1 MRPQRNALRLGVLL
15 PPLVTTVLVTSGVA
29 VAGLPVS
36 CGDLSVA
43 AGQTLVVDHTTCLRS
58 LTVGDGATLAA
69 PDGYSLSLTVNGV
82 ETGSA
87 LTATG
92 AAPTV
97 IRPGRYRGDVVV
109 TVAGANPIPWQS
121 FTFPFRQ
128 ALYVD
133 GGSVVAGK
141 SVLAALRGG
150 RVGGDTAANVAIT
163 STGEAF
169 NGVYVKDS
177 TYNLVGP
184 RISLTGNGRSDFV
197 GYGAAVTATGTGT
210 RLVLDGARIDNEG
223 AVRTGVVAGGGS
235 NVIVKNSTIH
245 TSDGVLP
252 ADYQSTV
259 DLAYMEQA
267 PWMLGIVGDVRATN
281 LVGDDTRAAY
291 VNSDVSSQGWGVL
304 STDSGSDMQLTSIDS
319 RLANTGD
326 EGYGSYAIGNA
337 TERFLGT
344 TMNVGTYGAINRGG
358 AIYYGDSTRDAVS
371 ALNSSLDLGLTVRE
385 LAALPSRPTVINS
398 AGWGVMWHGAGSVD
412 VSGAT
417 RITSK
422 RSTFLDK
429 GQAVGITVDG
439 SRGARLDPGNG
450 VILQVMENDDPGP
463 QMVDGKLLNTGV
475 YTEPTGDPVKVSTF
489 DVTTATSGDATATF
503 SHIRLAGDFYN
514 GIRGGATGGGP
525 FGGLAGENM
534 VLTFDHSTIAGVL
547 SASRTRHAQST
558 ITSADYKQ
566 LGVVTNTA
574 GPVVNNGVIVTLGDA
589 SAWTVTGTSYLS
601 KLTVA
606 AGARVAAPAGQTV
619 SMTVDGVATPIV
631 PGTTYTGAV
640 VMTVQ

>member
-1 MRPQRNALRLGVLL
+1 MRLGVVLS
-15 PPLVTTVLVTSGVA
+15 PIITTVVATSGSA
-29 VAGLPVS
+29 VASEPA
-36 CGDLSVA
+36 CGRLTVA
-43 AGQTLVVDHTTCLRS
+43 AGQTAVVERTTCLRS
-58 LTVGDGATLAA
+58 LTVGTGAALAA
-69 PDGYSLSLTVNGV
+69 PDGYSLSLTVDGV

-87 LTATG
+87 LIATG
-92 AAPTV
+92 ATTTA
-97 IRPGRYRGDVVV
+97 IQPGQYRGNVVL
-109 TVAGANPIPWQS
+109 TVAKANPVAWQA

-133 GGSVVAGK
+133 GSGVVADE
-141 SVLAALRGG
+141 SVLSAVRGG
-150 RVGGDTAANVAIT
+150 RLSGRTASDVAIA

-169 NGVYVKDS
+169 NGVYVGGGD
-177 TYNLVGP
+177 YNLVGP

-210 RLVLDGARIDNEG
+210 RLVVDGARITNRG
-223 AVRTGVVAGGGS
+223 AVRTGVVAAGGS
-235 NVIVKNSTIH
+235 NVIVKNSAIH
-245 TSDGVLP
+245 TGDGTLP
-252 ADYQSTV
+252 PDYQSTV
-259 DLAYMEQA
+259 DLSYMEQA

-319 RLANTGD
+319 RLRTTGD

-358 AIYYGDSTRDAVS
+358 AVYYGDSTPAAVS
-371 ALNSSLDLGLTVRE
+371 SLNSSLDLGLSARE
-385 LAALPSRPTVINS
+385 LAALPTRPTVINS
-398 AGWGVMWHGAGSVD
+398 AGWGVMWHGEGSVD
-412 VSGAT
+412 VSGGT
-417 RITSK
+417 RINTR

-439 SRGARLDPGNG
+439 SRGAQLNPRDG

-475 YTEPTGDPVKVSTF
+475 YTEPTGDPAKASDF
-489 DVTTATSGDATATF
+489 DVTTATSDDATATF
-503 SHIRLAGDFYN
+503 ENIKLAGDFYN

-525 FGGLAGENM
+525 FGGPSGKNM
-534 VLTFDHSTIAGVL
+534 VLTFDNSKITGVI
-547 SASRTRHAQST
+547 SATRTAHAQST

-566 LGVVTNTA
+566 LGVVSNTVT
-574 GPVVNNGVIVTLGDA
+574 PVVNNGVIVTLGDR

-601 KLTVA
+601 RLTVA
-606 AGARVAAPAGQTV
+606 AGAELTAPAGKSV
-619 SMTVDGVATPIV
+619 AMTVDGVPTPIV

-640 VMTVQ
+640 VLTVG